1 MDELEKIELDIAE
14 LYDKYVT
21 SSRCFFFLKQKLE
34 EFEEFERLKIEV
46 GFYFVFK
53 YHLSYY

>member
-1 MDELEKIELDIAE
+1 MDELERIEQDITG

-46 GFYFVFK
+46 NF
-53 YHLSYY
+53 LM